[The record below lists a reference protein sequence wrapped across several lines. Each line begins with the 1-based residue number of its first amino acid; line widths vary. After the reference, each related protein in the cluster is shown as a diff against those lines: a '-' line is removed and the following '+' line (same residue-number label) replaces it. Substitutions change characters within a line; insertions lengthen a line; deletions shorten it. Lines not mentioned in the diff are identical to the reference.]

1 MGCTLSTR
9 RNDQNNKIGLET
21 QTRFSNINNMNTN
34 LDNLN
39 VETIICH
46 AFSSD
51 VGGRI
56 ELVSNQTITTDW
68 KQDNKTALIN
78 LSNDRMTAENVSV
91 GKYNITCQSA
101 ISNEIKYI
109 EVEIIDIKIPKIKR
123 YTTSDASS
131 DLSKDGTIE
140 VEIENIYDK
149 NNIQFLWTT
158 GVITEE
164 PKLYDVLPG
173 VYCVNLISKDKVPI
187 LFYHT
192 CSPAT
197 VGIS

>member
-1 MGCTLSTR
+1 MFSTR
-9 RNDQNNKIGLET
+9 RNDQNNRIGIET
-21 QTRFSNINNMNTN
+21 QTRFSNINNNSTHFN
-34 LDNLN
+34 HLV
-39 VETIICH
+39 VETVICH

-56 ELVSNQTITTDW
+56 ELVSNQTIATDW

-78 LSNDRMTAENVSV
+78 LSNDRMIAENVPV
-91 GKYNITCQSA
+91 GKYKITCQSTV
-101 ISNEIKYI
+101 SNEFKYI
-109 EVEIIDIKIPKIKR
+109 DVEIIDMQIPKIKK
-123 YTTSDASS
+123 YTTTNASS

-140 VEIENIYDK
+140 VELENIENR

-173 VYCVNLISKDKVPI
+173 TYCVNLISKDKVPI

-192 CSPAT
+192 CSPAI